1 MINKRLIREV
11 DSSMKYVRLTVLCQW
26 GMLVLNIALIAAVA
40 MLLEDIIRQESIP
53 AAQAAATIV
62 LALIVIW
69 GRWALCRL
77 SARFSDSA
85 SREVKQKLRGA
96 SIASCLS
103 WAAAIA
109 NTFLPVRS
117 CKSAWKVSISWK
129 HIFPVICRSF
139 STR

>member
-77 SARFSDSA
+77 SARFGDSA
-85 SREVKQKLRGA
+85 SREVKQKLRGR
-96 SIASCLS
+96 IYRKLLELS
-103 WAAAIA
+103 SGYREHVSTSEIVQVSVEGVDQLE
-109 NTFLPVRS
+109 TYFSSYLPQ
-117 CKSAWKVSISWK
+117 
-129 HIFPVICRSF
+129 FF
-139 STR
+139 